1 MIGGTGHEFPPIFN
15 PIWFYL
21 IELFGR
27 FGVAFVVAGLIGLI
41 GGGIAVFICLM
52 DEKKPPKFI
61 IKIII
66 AGAIVASIGGLI
78 PSQETCYKMIVTS
91 YITPS
96 NIEAVKGEATDLIDY
111 IVDKVDELTDSD
123 EKDG

>member
-1 MIGGTGHEFPPIFN
+1 MNSPIFN

-27 FGVAFVVAGLIGLI
+27 FGVAFVVVGLLGLI
-41 GGGIAVFICLM
+41 GGGICIFLFLI
-52 DEKKPPKFI
+52 DEEKPPKWVIRCFV
-61 IKIII
+61 
-66 AGAIVASIGGLI
+66 AGAIVACIGGLI
-78 PSQETCYKMIVTS
+78 PSKETCYKMIVTS

-111 IVDKVDELTDSD
+111 IVDKVDELTDKN
-123 EKDG
+123 EKDD

>member
-1 MIGGTGHEFPPIFN
+1 MNSPIFN

-21 IELFGR
+21 IELFNR
-27 FGVAFVVAGLIGLI
+27 FGFAFVIIGLLMA
-41 GGGIAVFICLM
+41 GAAGIFTFCLFFE
-52 DEKKPPKFI
+52 DEKPPKTV
-61 IKIII
+61 IKVII
-66 AGAIVASIGGLI
+66 AGVILAFIGGLI

-111 IVDKVDELTDSD
+111 IVDKVDELTDSN
-123 EKDG
+123 EKDD

>member
-1 MIGGTGHEFPPIFN
+1 MNSPIFN

-27 FGVAFVVAGLIGLI
+27 FGVAFVIAGLVGLI
-41 GGGIAVFICLM
+41 GGGICIFLTVVVNE
-52 DEKKPPKFI
+52 EKPHKWMT
-61 IKIII
+61 KIMI

-78 PSQETCYKMIVTS
+78 PSKETCYKMIVTS

-111 IVDKVDELTDSD
+111 IVDKVDELTDND
-123 EKDG
+123 KKDD